1 MKNSKLEKVNKTFLK
16 SQKGFQSTSMLKK
29 VQVRACFICLDLTHK
44 NFDDG
49 PERDVFICLLGLK
62 GYAQGIIRA
71 FLEQRASVST
81 LNPSQKRTYS
91 WI

>member
-16 SQKGFQSTSMLKK
+16 SQKGFQSTSVLKK
-29 VQVRACFICLDLTHK
+29 VQVTACFIHLDLTHK

-49 PERDVFICLLGLK
+49 PDKDVFISVLGLK
-62 GYAQGIIRA
+62 GYTQGIIRA
-71 FLEQRASVST
+71 FLKHRASVST
-81 LNPSQKRTYS
+81 LNPSKERTYS